1 MRTREVSRKRKES
14 GVTLLLGTVSL
25 LFIVPMIGL
34 AIDVGFL
41 YAVKSKLQAA
51 VDGAALAAAR
61 ALNIGQTLSSQTAS
75 AQNNAV
81 NWFYANFP
89 SNYFGTQNTQ
99 MTTSNVQVFTDA
111 NN

>member
-41 YAVKSKLQAA
+41 YAVKAKLQAA
-51 VDGAALAAAR
+51 AEA
-61 ALNIGQTLSSQTAS
+61 
-75 AQNNAV
+75 
-81 NWFYANFP
+81 
-89 SNYFGTQNTQ
+89 
-99 MTTSNVQVFTDA
+99 
-111 NN
+111 